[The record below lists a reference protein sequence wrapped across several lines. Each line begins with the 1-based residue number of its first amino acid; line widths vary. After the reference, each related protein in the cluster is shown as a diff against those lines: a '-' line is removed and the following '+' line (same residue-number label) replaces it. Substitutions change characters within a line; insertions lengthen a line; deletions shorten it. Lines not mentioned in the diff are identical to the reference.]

1 MQNLQVELTIKQTL
15 NWVAHLLLLLG
26 AWIKKNP
33 NFDSW
38 TNSKLYDMLLKIDKT
53 VIVKKCMQQNPN
65 IQEKKKCM
73 QQNANKSRRMTQE
86 NDESTKD
93 TNSIYVYIFSWSTR
107 LTFTI
112 GLISIFVSFLQI

>member
-1 MQNLQVELTIKQTL
+1 
-15 NWVAHLLLLLG
+15 
-26 AWIKKNP
+26 
-33 NFDSW
+33 
-38 TNSKLYDMLLKIDKT
+38 
-53 VIVKKCMQQNPN
+53 
-65 IQEKKKCM
+65 
-73 QQNANKSRRMTQE
+73 MTQE

>member
-1 MQNLQVELTIKQTL
+1 
-15 NWVAHLLLLLG
+15 
-26 AWIKKNP
+26 
-33 NFDSW
+33 
-38 TNSKLYDMLLKIDKT
+38 MLLKIDKT

-93 TNSIYVYIFSWSTR
+93 TNSIYIHIFS
-107 LTFTI
+107 
-112 GLISIFVSFLQI
+112 